1 MTSVALIWLFST
13 VYHQS
18 NLKLFEWTE
27 ENSIVPFQVVPKVAC
42 SKGCMITLAASY
54 DFFPLWDLE
63 CIHILAG
70 QVDVM
75 LHWLHLF
82 DFSPLCVIK
91 CILKLPACMD
101 AKSQWLYLFD
111 FSPKCVFKCLLKS
124 PAWED
129 AKLYWLHF
137 FDFSSLCVFKC
148 IRKLPAWV
156 ILSGSPTDL
165 LFFKSRWDPV

>member
-1 MTSVALIWLFST
+1 ML
-13 VYHQS
+13 
-18 NLKLFEWTE
+18 
-27 ENSIVPFQVVPKVAC
+27 FQVVPKVAC

-91 CILKLPACMD
+91 CILKLPACVD
-101 AKSQWLYLFD
+101 AN
-111 FSPKCVFKCLLKS
+111 
-124 PAWED
+124 
-129 AKLYWLHF
+129 LYWLHL

-148 IRKLPAWV
+148 ILKLPA
-156 ILSGSPTDL
+156 
-165 LFFKSRWDPV
+165 

>member
-1 MTSVALIWLFST
+1 ML
-13 VYHQS
+13 
-18 NLKLFEWTE
+18 
-27 ENSIVPFQVVPKVAC
+27 FQVVPKVAC

-91 CILKLPACMD
+91 CILKLPACVD
-101 AKSQWLYLFD
+101 AKLQSHIGCIYLTFLQ
-111 FSPKCVFKCLLKS
+111 SVFLNVKS
-124 PAWED
+124 PA
-129 AKLYWLHF
+129 
-137 FDFSSLCVFKC
+137 
-148 IRKLPAWV
+148 
-156 ILSGSPTDL
+156 
-165 LFFKSRWDPV
+165 